1 MTVLRE
7 QQQRAAASEDLFPR
21 ISRAQRDCASAGVG
35 PLGFGV
41 REPSFVYVLFGFVWV
56 CLVLFAERREASH
69 RERER
74 DTHSQAV
81 VNSPRSTEC
90 VLKGKKGWSRV
101 EAAREAAGC
110 DQKTQGPGDRS
121 GWGLWGW

>member
-21 ISRAQRDCASAGVG
+21 ISRAQRDCASAGAG
-35 PLGFGV
+35 PSGSGFGGLLLCM
-41 REPSFVYVLFGFVWV
+41 FCLGLFGVV
-56 CLVLFAERREASH
+56 CGEKGSFTQREGEGYAQSGSCQFSKIN
-69 RERER
+69 RM
-74 DTHSQAV
+74 
-81 VNSPRSTEC
+81 C
-90 VLKGKKGWSRV
+90 VEGKKGWSRV

-121 GWGLWGW
+121 GRGLWGW